1 MTVDN
6 TVAQAAVPA
15 QRSHR
20 TNRLTKYDRFITSV
34 SRRCQSDPGARSA
47 LRSGVG
53 KDLDAVPRMHQV
65 IAHLVPPAAD
75 DRAQRAYYAVAAMI
89 AEQTRR
95 KQRSSSEEETEEK
108 DKAEQTEDTEDI
120 EGAEAA
126 ATGGAPVGTGPGAE
140 TGGRAATLRPDYGS
154 SLGAAFA
161 AAVDVASGR
170 ERQMRRGTAESRL
183 NVLCKQ
189 QITGLHRH
197 LPASVR
203 YLRSLGVPVDFARL
217 LQDLLDWPRDS
228 GRITR
233 YWLQDFYRALQ
244 KADSRRADTE
254 DAKATVQDATATAET
269 PERSPSA

>member
-1 MTVDN
+1 MTVAN
-6 TVAQAAVPA
+6 TVPQAVVPA
-15 QRSHR
+15 QRSPR
-20 TNRLTKYDRFITSV
+20 TDRLTTYDRFVASV
-34 SRRCQSDPGARSA
+34 SRRCESDPGARSA

-65 IAHLVPPAAD
+65 IAHLVPPTAD

-95 KQRSSSEEETEEK
+95 KQRSSSEEDAEDAEDAEGTE
-108 DKAEQTEDTEDI
+108 DAEDAEDTE
-120 EGAEAA
+120 GAED
-126 ATGGAPVGTGPGAE
+126 GAIGETSVGTAPGSE
-140 TGGRAATLRPDYGS
+140 GRAATLRPDYGS

-244 KADSRRADTE
+244 KADRRRADSE
-254 DAKATVQDATATAET
+254 DATATVES
-269 PERSPSA
+269 PEPSPGA

>member
-1 MTVDN
+1 M
-6 TVAQAAVPA
+6 
-15 QRSHR
+15 
-20 TNRLTKYDRFITSV
+20 
-34 SRRCQSDPGARSA
+34 SRRCESDPGARSA

-95 KQRSSSEEETEEK
+95 KQRSSSEEETE
-108 DKAEQTEDTEDI
+108 DAEGTEEAEDA
-120 EGAEAA
+120 EGAEDGAS
-126 ATGGAPVGTGPGAE
+126 GGAPAGTAPGSE
-140 TGGRAATLRPDYGS
+140 DRAATLRPDYGS

-233 YWLQDFYRALQ
+233 YWLQDFYRELQ
-244 KADSRRADTE
+244 KADRRRADSE
-254 DAKATVQDATATAET
+254 DAEAVVEDATATVGDVTATAES
-269 PERSPSA
+269 PEPSPGG